1 MRKAPVNKII
11 KFSAVDGP
19 GNRTAIFLQGCNF
32 NCKYCHNPETRA
44 LCIGCGLCVE
54 KCPAGALSLG
64 TSDPAAKPG
73 MPGYQKVPVFDPAKC
88 VACDTCIH
96 VCPNNASPRI
106 RWMNPEEVYAEVKKQ
121 VPFIRGI
128 TVSGGECTLYPD
140 FLTELFTLCRKDGLT
155 CFIDSNGTYDFSTD
169 PDLMKV
175 TDGVMLDI
183 KAYDPVQHR
192 DVTDADNSMVLQ
204 NALFLA
210 KQKKLFEVRT
220 VVVPELFDCKHTI
233 VETGKLL
240 ASYQPIRYKIIAY
253 RPFGVREEYRH
264 YTSPTEEELSV
275 FAKELRALGWS
286 DIVLI

>member
-54 KCPAGALSLG
+54 KCPAGALSLA
-64 TSDPAAKPG
+64 SPDPAAKPG

-140 FLTELFTLCRKDGLT
+140 FLTELFTLCRKEGLT

-220 VVVPELFDCKHTI
+220 VVVPELFDCEHTI

>member
-64 TSDPAAKPG
+64 TPDPAAKPG
-73 MPGYQKVPVFDPAKC
+73 MPGYQKVPVFDPTKC

-106 RWMNPEEVYAEVKKQ
+106 RWMNPEEVYEEVKKQ

-128 TVSGGECTLYPD
+128 TVAGGECTLYPGFPRLSEELCKMG
-140 FLTELFTLCRKDGLT
+140 FLVSIMSNAGAYTEEIRDVFRRYPPNSAGITLAAVIGLLLI
-155 CFIDSNGTYDFSTD
+155 CFLPMKKTGISSDRHCSNGDH
-169 PDLMKV
+169 
-175 TDGVMLDI
+175 
-183 KAYDPVQHR
+183 Q
-192 DVTDADNSMVLQ
+192 
-204 NALFLA
+204 
-210 KQKKLFEVRT
+210 
-220 VVVPELFDCKHTI
+220 
-233 VETGKLL
+233 
-240 ASYQPIRYKIIAY
+240 
-253 RPFGVREEYRH
+253 
-264 YTSPTEEELSV
+264 
-275 FAKELRALGWS
+275 
-286 DIVLI
+286 